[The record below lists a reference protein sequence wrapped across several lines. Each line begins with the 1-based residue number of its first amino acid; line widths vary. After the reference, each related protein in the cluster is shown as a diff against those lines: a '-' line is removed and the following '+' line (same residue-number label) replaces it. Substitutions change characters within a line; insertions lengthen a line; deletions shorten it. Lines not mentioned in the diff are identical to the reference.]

1 MEVEWPPVRE
11 PDAQRVWREVLQ
23 PAAAQMRASAAE
35 LAERTV
41 SRVRAEV
48 PEMFPDAQ
56 IVEEA
61 LASTEESLRQLAQI
75 IEVAADPTQ
84 AELPPSTL
92 AVFRSAV
99 WRHAPLTDFMRF
111 YRLAQD
117 EVWQW
122 LFARITAASRDA
134 VDLATA
140 LQLTTGWLFAF
151 VDRAMTRAT
160 QAYEV
165 ERETW
170 MRGAAA
176 ARAAAIE
183 DILGDRERDG
193 QAASKRLRY
202 DLTRHHI
209 GVIAWV
215 DHVPDKGDALSILS
229 ASVAEIAR
237 SVAAETS
244 ITHPSGSLAVA
255 AWLSGRRAFATDGMD
270 VFEAGAR
277 TLRLPKGVSIAV
289 GEPGYDLK
297 GFRRTYIEADHAR
310 RVASLVAPQGGP
322 ITLYRNVAVAALCT
336 ADSDHASA
344 FVSGILGP
352 LAANDEVTFRLAT
365 TLATYLR
372 ENRSR
377 TRAAEHLRVHPNTV
391 SYRVRQAEELLGRD
405 VSGDSLDLQVALT
418 LLPALRK
425 LEPDRASESTR
436 ITG

>member
-1 MEVEWPPVRE
+1 MRQPAAR
-11 PDAQRVWREVLQ
+11 RVWREVLQ
-23 PAAAQMRASAAE
+23 PTAAQMRASAAE

-41 SRVRAEV
+41 ARVKAEV
-48 PEMFPDAQ
+48 PELFPDAQ

-75 IEVAADPTQ
+75 IEVAGDPTR
-84 AELPPSTL
+84 AELPPST
-92 AVFRSAV
+92 AAIFRSSV
-99 WRHAPLTDFMRF
+99 WRHVPLAGHMRF

-117 EVWQW
+117 EVWKW
-122 LFARITAASRDA
+122 LFTRITAASRDA
-134 VDLATA
+134 ADLATA
-140 LQLTTGWLFAF
+140 LELTTGWLFAF
-151 VDRAMTRAT
+151 VDRAMTRAND
-160 QAYEV
+160 AYEL

-209 GVIAWV
+209 GVLAWV
-215 DHVPDKGDALSILS
+215 DHVPDKRDALSTLS

-255 AWLSGRRAFATDGMD
+255 AWLSGRGAFATDAMD
-270 VFEAGAR
+270 VFEDGPR
-277 TLRLPKGVSIAV
+277 TLGLPEGVSIAV

-297 GFRRTYIEADHAR
+297 GFRRTHNEADHGR
-310 RVASLVAPQGGP
+310 RVAALVAPQGGP
-322 ITLYRNVAVAALCT
+322 ITRYRNVAVAALCT
-336 ADSDHASA
+336 ADGDHASA
-344 FVSGILGP
+344 FVSSILGP
-352 LAANDEVTFRLAT
+352 LTANDELTFRLAI

-377 TRAAEHLRVHPNTV
+377 TRTAARLGVHPNTV
-391 SYRVRQAEELLGRD
+391 SYRVRQAEDLLGRTVGAD
-405 VSGDSLDLQVALT
+405 ALDLQVALT
-418 LLPALRK
+418 LLPALGR
-425 LEPDRASESTR
+425 LESDRVS
-436 ITG
+436 

>member
-1 MEVEWPPVRE
+1 MEAGWPPLRD
-11 PDAQRVWREVLQ
+11 PAAQRVWREVLQ
-23 PAAAQMRASAAE
+23 PTAAQMRASAAE
-35 LAERTV
+35 LAERIV
-41 SRVRAEV
+41 SHVRAEM

-56 IVEEA
+56 TVQEA
-61 LASTEESLRQLAQI
+61 LGSTEESLRQLAQI
-75 IEVAADPTQ
+75 IEVAADPRQ

-92 AVFRSAV
+92 AIFRSAV
-99 WRHAPLTDFMRF
+99 WRHVPLADYMRF

-117 EVWQW
+117 QVWQW
-122 LFARITAASRDA
+122 LFARITAVAQDP

-140 LQLTTGWLFAF
+140 LQLSTGWVFAF
-151 VDRAMTRAT
+151 VDRAMTRAS

-183 DILGDRERDG
+183 DILSDRERDG
-193 QAASKRLRY
+193 QAASRRLRY

-229 ASVAEIAR
+229 ASVAEIAG

-255 AWLSGRRAFATDGMD
+255 AWLSDRHAFPVDGME
-270 VFEAGAR
+270 VFEDGPRA
-277 TLRLPKGVSIAV
+277 LRLLDGVSIAV
-289 GEPGYDLK
+289 GEPGYGLK
-297 GFRRTYIEADHAR
+297 GFRRTYIEASHAR

-322 ITLYRNVAVAALCT
+322 LTRYRDVAVTALCT
-336 ADSDHASA
+336 ADGEHASA
-344 FVSGILGP
+344 FVSGVLGL
-352 LAANDEVTFRLAT
+352 LAGNDDVTFRLAT
-365 TLATYLR
+365 TLAAYLR

-377 TRAAEHLRVHPNTV
+377 TRAAARLGIHPNTV
-391 SYRVRQAEELLGRD
+391 SYRVRQAEELLGRS
-405 VSGDSLDLQVALT
+405 VSRDSLDLQVALT
-418 LLPALRK
+418 LLPALRR
-425 LEPDRASESTR
+425 LEQAGASYP
-436 ITG
+436 

>member
-1 MEVEWPPVRE
+1 MEVDWPPVRE
-11 PDAQRVWREVLQ
+11 LAAQRVWREVLQ
-23 PAAAQMRASAAE
+23 PTAAQMRTSAGE
-35 LAERTV
+35 LAERIV
-41 SRVRAEV
+41 SRIRAEV

-61 LASTEESLRQLAQI
+61 LGSTEESLRQLAQI

-99 WRHAPLTDFMRF
+99 WRHVPLADYMRF

-134 VDLATA
+134 ADQAIA
-140 LQLTTGWLFAF
+140 LELTTGWLFAF
-151 VDRAMTRAT
+151 VDRAMTRAN

-170 MRGAAA
+170 MSGAAA
-176 ARAAAIE
+176 TRAAAIE

-229 ASVAEIAR
+229 ASVADIAR

-255 AWLSGRRAFATDGMD
+255 AWLSGHRALAMKGMD
-270 VFEAGAR
+270 VFEDGAR
-277 TLRLPKGVSIAV
+277 ALGIPNGVSLAV

-297 GFRRTYIEADHAR
+297 GFRRTHIEAGHAR

-322 ITLYRNVAVAALCT
+322 ITRYRNVAVAALCT
-336 ADSDHASA
+336 ADGDHASA
-344 FVSGILGP
+344 FASSILGP
-352 LAANDEVTFRLAT
+352 LAANDELTVRLAS

-377 TRAAEHLRVHPNTV
+377 IRAAERLRVHPNTV
-391 SYRVRQAEELLGRD
+391 SYRVRQAEELLGRN
-405 VSGDSLDLQVALT
+405 VSVDSLDLQVALT

-425 LEPDRASESTR
+425 LEPDWVSDSTR
-436 ITG
+436 ITR

>member
-1 MEVEWPPVRE
+1 MRE
-11 PDAQRVWREVLQ
+11 PAAQRVWREVLQ
-23 PAAAQMRASAAE
+23 PTAAQMRASAAE

-48 PEMFPDAQ
+48 PELFPDTQ

-84 AELPPSTL
+84 AELPPSTAAIL
-92 AVFRSAV
+92 RSAV
-99 WRHAPLTDFMRF
+99 WRNVPLAGHMRF

-117 EVWQW
+117 EVWKW

-134 VDLATA
+134 ADLATA
-140 LQLTTGWLFAF
+140 LELTTGWLFAF
-151 VDRAMTRAT
+151 VDRAMTRANE
-160 QAYEV
+160 AYEV

-170 MRGAAA
+170 MRGAAV
-176 ARAAAIE
+176 ARAAAI
-183 DILGDRERDG
+183 DDVLGDRERDG

-215 DHVPDKGDALSILS
+215 DHVPDKGDVLSTLS

-255 AWLSGRRAFATDGMD
+255 AWLSGHRAFARDGMD
-270 VFEAGAR
+270 VLEGGAR
-277 TLRLPKGVSIAV
+277 ALALPEGVSIAV
-289 GEPGYDLK
+289 GELGYDLR
-297 GFRRTYIEADHAR
+297 GFRRTHIEAGHAR
-310 RVASLVAPQGGP
+310 RVASLIAPQGGP
-322 ITLYRNVAVAALCT
+322 ITRYRNIAVTALCT
-336 ADSDHASA
+336 ADGDHASA
-344 FVSGILGP
+344 FVSSILGS
-352 LAANDEVTFRLAT
+352 LAANDELTSRLAI

-377 TRAAEHLRVHPNTV
+377 ARTAARLRVHPNTV
-391 SYRVRQAEELLGRD
+391 SYRVRQAEEILGRTVGAD
-405 VSGDSLDLQVALT
+405 ALDLQVALT

-425 LEPDRASESTR
+425 LEHDRV
-436 ITG
+436 G

>member
-1 MEVEWPPVRE
+1 MRE
-11 PDAQRVWREVLQ
+11 PAAQRVWHEVLQ
-23 PAAAQMRASAAE
+23 PTAAQMRACAGE

-48 PEMFPDAQ
+48 PELFPDAQ

-92 AVFRSAV
+92 AIFRSAV
-99 WRHAPLTDFMRF
+99 WRHVPLASHMRF

-134 VDLATA
+134 ADQATA
-140 LQLTTGWLFAF
+140 LALTTGWLFAF

-160 QAYEV
+160 EAYEV

-176 ARAAAIE
+176 ARAAAIA

-209 GVIAWV
+209 GLIAWV
-215 DHVPDKGDALSILS
+215 DHIPDKGDALSILS

-255 AWLSGRRAFATDGMD
+255 AWLSGPRALAKDGMD
-270 VFEAGAR
+270 AFEDGAR
-277 TLRLPKGVSIAV
+277 ALGLPDGVSIAV
-289 GEPGYDLK
+289 GEPGYDVK
-297 GFRRTYIEADHAR
+297 GFRRTHIEAGHAR
-310 RVASLVAPQGGP
+310 RVASLVAPHGGP
-322 ITLYRNVAVAALCT
+322 ITRYRNVAVAALCT
-336 ADSDHASA
+336 ADSEHASA

-352 LAANDEVTFRLAT
+352 LVANDEVTFRLAT

-377 TRAAEHLRVHPNTV
+377 TRAAERLSVHPNTV

-405 VSGDSLDLQVALT
+405 VNADALDVQVALT
-418 LLPALRK
+418 LLPAMRK
-425 LEPDRASESTR
+425 PEPDRA
-436 ITG
+436 G

>member
-1 MEVEWPPVRE
+1 MEVDWPPVRE
-11 PDAQRVWREVLQ
+11 PAAQRVWREVLA
-23 PAAAQMRASAAE
+23 PIAAQMRASAAE

-41 SRVRAEV
+41 ARVRAEM
-48 PEMFPDAQ
+48 PELFPDAQ
-56 IVEEA
+56 IIEEA

-92 AVFRSAV
+92 AIFRSAV
-99 WRHAPLTDFMRF
+99 WRHVPLAGHMRF

-117 EVWQW
+117 DVWQW

-134 VDLATA
+134 ADLATA
-140 LQLTTGWLFAF
+140 LELATGWLFAF
-151 VDRAMTRAT
+151 VDRAMTRANE
-160 QAYEV
+160 AYEV

-170 MRGAAA
+170 IRGAAA
-176 ARAAAIE
+176 TRAAAIE

-193 QAASKRLRY
+193 PAASKRLRY

-215 DHVPDKGDALSILS
+215 DHVPDKGDALSVLS
-229 ASVAEIAR
+229 AAVAELAG

-244 ITHPSGSLAVA
+244 ITHPSGLAVA
-255 AWLSGRRAFATDGMD
+255 AWLSGHRAFANDGMAA
-270 VFEAGAR
+270 FEDGAR
-277 TLRLPKGVSIAV
+277 NLFLPRGVSIAV
-289 GEPGYDLK
+289 GEPGYDLN
-297 GFRRTYIEADHAR
+297 GFRRTHIEAGHAR

-322 ITLYRNVAVAALCT
+322 ITRYRNVAVAALCT
-336 ADSDHASA
+336 ADGDHASA
-344 FVSGILGP
+344 VVSSILGP
-352 LAANDEVTFRLAT
+352 LASNDELTSRLAT

-377 TRAAEHLRVHPNTV
+377 TRAAARLSVHPNTV
-391 SYRVRQAEELLGRD
+391 SYRVRQAEELLGRTVGAD
-405 VSGDSLDLQVALT
+405 ALDLQVALT

-425 LEPDRASESTR
+425 LEHDPVS
-436 ITG
+436 